1 MRRFFILLS
10 LVLLLF
16 SSCDNRIEASKLVG
30 SWKVVN
36 FDPLLNGISPLLIEE
51 GRKEALS
58 TKYTFNSDN
67 TFIMKSK
74 SIPAGDNGRWQLNSE
89 KEILILKNNLGN
101 FNEEEEFEIKLV
113 GSSTIIITQELEGFG
128 YIKMTLEKE

>member
-1 MRRFFILLS
+1 MRRVFILLS
-10 LVLLLF
+10 LVSLLF
-16 SSCDNRIEASKLVG
+16 SSCDNRIESSKLIG
-30 SWKVVN
+30 NWKVVN

-51 GRKEALS
+51 GKKEALS

-74 SIPAGDNGRWQLNSE
+74 SIPTGDNGTWKLNSE
-89 KEILILKNNLGN
+89 KEILILRNDIGN
-101 FNEEEEFEIKLV
+101 YDGEEFAIKLV

-128 YIKMTLEKE
+128 YINMTLEKE